1 LSSQFR
7 QIDLGK
13 LVYIQMTGVQKQE
26 SPLVKL
32 RKSRDL
38 TQKQIADA
46 LGVTVQTV
54 SNWEVGRAEP
64 KLTIRQF
71 KTLLKVLQVTVDE
84 LPDDFG
90 KSESD

>member
-1 LSSQFR
+1 MA
-7 QIDLGK
+7 GE
-13 LVYIQMTGVQKQE
+13 QE
-26 SPLVKL
+26 QEAALLKL

-71 KTLLKVLQVTVDE
+71 KALLRVLQCSADQ
-84 LPDDFG
+84 LPDDLG
-90 KSESD
+90 PLERES

>member
-1 LSSQFR
+1 MAGEQE
-7 QIDLGK
+7 
-13 LVYIQMTGVQKQE
+13 QE
-26 SPLVKL
+26 SALLKL

-71 KTLLKVLQVTVDE
+71 KALLRVLQCSVDQ
-84 LPDDFG
+84 LPDDLG
-90 KSESD
+90 PLEREGQI

>member
-1 LSSQFR
+1 MAEAQE
-7 QIDLGK
+7 
-13 LVYIQMTGVQKQE
+13 QE
-26 SPLVKL
+26 SALVRL
-32 RKSRDL
+32 RRSRNL

-54 SNWEVGRAEP
+54 SNWEVGRVEP

-71 KTLLKVLQVTVDE
+71 KVLLKILECSVDE

-90 KSESD
+90 RVSSDEA